1 MARNRRKLHARA
13 RRAVDGL
20 GLLGRFSVL
29 SLACLI
35 LLGFVLAHYVGERIH
50 QRALAASTE
59 SAEMITRFGIGP
71 QLVGVDLE
79 HGLSPEAVDSL
90 DQLLHA
96 GYTTYPVEEIMVWS
110 RTGRVVY
117 SNDRGLIGKR
127 LEREPGLDVALHGK
141 PRAVIEQEGTKVIE
155 VYVPLRA
162 TGPGAEAPGVFEV
175 HLAYAPVAE
184 AIAADRRRLMVG
196 LGIGLLLVWAALFR
210 IVQGASRRLRNQA
223 AENEHHAR
231 HDGLTGLRNR
241 GSFYE
246 AVEEALARGGHAAVM
261 IVDLD
266 RFKEVNDTLGHHSGD
281 LLLKQAGERLED
293 ALREG

>member
-71 QLVGVDLE
+71 Q
-79 HGLSPEAVDSL
+79 PEGVDSL

-184 AIAADRRRLMVG
+184 AIAADRRRLMVV

-210 IVQGASRRLRNQA
+210 IVQGASRRLRNQE

-266 RFKEVNDTLGHHSGD
+266 RFK
-281 LLLKQAGERLED
+281 
-293 ALREG
+293 